1 MTVALKNVIEKI
13 NRLPSDEQNALAKL
27 LSEELA
33 WDKSFARSQ
42 KELASLANEALAEY
56 GKGKTQPLSLK

>member
-13 NRLPSDEQNALAKL
+13 NRLPSKEQNALAKL

-42 KELASLANEALAEY
+42 KELALLAKEALVEY
-56 GKGKTQPLSLK
+56 GKAKTRPLNLK